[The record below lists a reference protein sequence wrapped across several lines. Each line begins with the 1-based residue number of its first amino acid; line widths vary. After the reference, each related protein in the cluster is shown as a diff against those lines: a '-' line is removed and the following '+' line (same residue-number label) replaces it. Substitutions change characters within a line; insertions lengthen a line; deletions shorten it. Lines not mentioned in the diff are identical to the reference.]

1 MLTLALLGL
10 LTAHEGEMPE
20 PILVESIT
28 DLDTQQAGELELE
41 VGTSTLTK
49 HGSWATR
56 LEAEWRVTGRLG
68 LMLEAGVSTLDRPTP
83 NIRAGASFAAFH
95 YDELGLHGQFL
106 AFATLN
112 GNEADDPLLDPAEPG
127 TDFALG
133 AHAGWHRNWWTV
145 RAELTAGFG
154 GHVSHLPLRANVAL
168 LAGNHLVFFGVESL
182 LDFAR
187 FDPWTIAAE
196 AELREE
202 LGGLSVRLAL
212 AVPYR
217 PRTDRRE
224 VALMLR
230 VLVGLDD

>member
-28 DLDTQQAGELELE
+28 DLDTKEAGELELE
-41 VGTSTLTK
+41 IGTSTLSTR
-49 HGSWATR
+49 GTWATR
-56 LEAEWRVTGRLG
+56 LEAEWRFTGHLG
-68 LMLEAGVSTLDRPTP
+68 LMLEAGLTTLHNPDP
-83 NIRAGASFAAFH
+83 NVRVGASFAAFH
-95 YDELGLHGQFL
+95 DDALGLHAQVL
-106 AFATLN
+106 AFATLHGAEDEN
-112 GNEADDPLLDPAEPG
+112 ALLDPAEPA

-154 GHVSHLPLRANVAL
+154 GHVSHLPVRANLAL
-168 LAGNHLVFFGVESL
+168 LAGNHLAFFGVESL

-202 LGGLSVRLAL
+202 VGELSVRLAI
-212 AVPYR
+212 AIPYR
-217 PRTDRRE
+217 PRTDRKE
-224 VALMLR
+224 VAVMLR